1 MDPSMLLN
9 HEEALAHMSDMTTQS
24 WPITR
29 SRRPLVGGFH
39 PVHSD
44 AEGLRE
50 GLTDTEARGLD
61 GNHESDKVSLRRMKT
76 EGSVTEFAPFNT
88 QARFPTSGRI
98 RNALR
103 KEPTLG
109 DRIIKATVQSA
120 HPDYRSKKFLP
131 RNEISRLLTT
141 EAVEKEL
148 TQCNR
153 WRRYPVIGLLRPR
166 KPNFQEEAQIICGEL
181 GANSVCKTYQKIFA
195 ILVLLKRASLI
206 VSFRDK
212 VCDDDLPLKL
222 GDKVNTNV
230 LTVITKNGQK
240 VSLHGFRKK
249 QSFYDKFIEKQWM
262 VLSPYFQSCSPT
274 NDTTQELSEYH
285 IPPFTSWSLA
295 SDEGGFS
302 WVFKVGIHAGHHDFR
317 VSLRQATVTFLIL
330 PAFAVK
336 KIKPR
341 KARIDPEY
349 EAIVL
354 RHLKDRHPN
363 LISLLTTYK
372 HHGDYH
378 FIFPWAEADLKKYW
392 QTINP
397 KPSGEERD
405 ATLKWL
411 GVQCKGLADGL
422 SSIHRYPTTSSSLH
436 GRFTPPLDNPVGN
449 ASENAIHVLFGRHG
463 DLKPQN
469 ILWFPEITATPGTVG
484 GILKITDFG
493 FSEFSSKSEVDR
505 ERRGFIANSPSYRAP
520 EIDISTADNLIGPS
534 YDIWALGCI
543 YLEFLAWWL
552 GGWDYVRSFANRRL
566 DYDVALYNGRTE
578 RLRTDGFFFIINF
591 EIPGKERV
599 EIRKSVSKVS
609 RSSIG
614 VMQLSVDPV
623 V

>member
-61 GNHESDKVSLRRMKT
+61 GDHESDKVSLRRMKT

-181 GANSVCKTYQKIFA
+181 GANPVCKTYQKIFA

-230 LTVITKNGQK
+230 LTVITK
-240 VSLHGFRKK
+240 
-249 QSFYDKFIEKQWM
+249 
-262 VLSPYFQSCSPT
+262 
-274 NDTTQELSEYH
+274 
-285 IPPFTSWSLA
+285 
-295 SDEGGFS
+295 
-302 WVFKVGIHAGHHDFR
+302 
-317 VSLRQATVTFLIL
+317 

-469 ILWFPEITATPGTVG
+469 ILWFPEITSTPGTVG

-578 RLRTDGFFFIINF
+578 RLRTDGFFFIVNF
-591 EIPGKERV
+591 EILGKERV